1 MTSEVVLRLDQ
12 ISRDL
17 VMRVRSKSTDEPT
30 VRRCIEVLEAG
41 HELPAIQCVFDGAN
55 YWLWDGFIRWEAHK
69 RLDKATVQATVV
81 NGSYDDAVELAGKA
95 NTSHGQPR
103 SLADVSA
110 YIGTNPGLS
119 ESVLSR
125 RLGLSVELVSQLM
138 DSPETYET
146 HYPRS
151 TGDELILLIR
161 AAQQISNGSDHRIGD
176 SAASAIS
183 MLTDSAVRG
192 SSGMHNLRQ
201 NTVTQQEMTGA
212 DVYYQM
218 RQTLDPVYQ
227 LTQNLPP
234 EKVASD
240 LPLSS
245 RRQTMGALNKIKAWI
260 DDAIASS
267 REQFKD
273 PADLPADQLCTTSRG
288 QLDVANRVR
297 ETEQALLNETAKCA
311 ETLSHH
317 QEQYATSLSEGE
329 LSDATAA
336 IVESVLANLP
346 PSARVEVAARLGRKS
361 NDLLE
366 AYEGMDTHSG
376 QKARHHLEMLG
387 TRRYEY

>member
-1 MTSEVVLRLDQ
+1 MTSEVALRLDE

-17 VMRVRSKSTDEPT
+17 LIRVRSKSSDEPAI
-30 VRRCIEVLEAG
+30 RQCIEVLTAG
-41 HELPAIQCVFDGAN
+41 YELPAIQCVFDGAN

-69 RLDKATVQATVV
+69 RLDRASVLVTVV
-81 NGSYDDAVELAGKA
+81 NGSYDDAVELAGTA
-95 NTSHGQPR
+95 NMSHGQPR

-110 YIGTNPGLS
+110 YICANPGLS
-119 ESVLSR
+119 EPVLSR
-125 RLGLSVELVSQLM
+125 RLGLSNQLISELM
-138 DSPETYET
+138 DSPETYEA

-151 TGDELILLIR
+151 AGDELILLIR

-176 SAASAIS
+176 NAASAIS

-192 SSGMHNLRQ
+192 RSGMHNLRQ
-201 NTVTQQEMTGA
+201 NAVTNQEMTGA

-227 LTQNLPP
+227 LTQSIPP
-234 EKVASD
+234 EKVATD

-245 RRQTMGALNKIKAWI
+245 RRQTIGALSEIKTWI
-260 DDAIASS
+260 DEAISSS
-267 REQFKD
+267 REKFKD

-311 ETLSHH
+311 DALSHH
-317 QEQYATSLSEGE
+317 QGQYATSLSEGE

-346 PSARVEVAARLGRKS
+346 PSARVEVAARIGRKS
-361 NDLLE
+361 ADVLE
-366 AYEGMDTHSG
+366 AFEGMETHSG
-376 QKARHHLEMLG
+376 HKARHHLEMLG
-387 TRRYEY
+387 TRKFEY